1 MAHNIDMTNGRANIA
16 FLGSRDDVWHKLGQ
30 EMKEG
35 MSVEDWA
42 KAAGLDWHAVKAAA
56 YVHLPEGIAGGTAFD
71 VKTGI
76 TESGYMRLAMV
87 DGVRHIVRSDNG
99 HVLGTATD
107 RYQPHQPAELL
118 DWFKQYISVDER
130 FQIDV
135 AGSLKQGE
143 IIWATATFNGGMDVA
158 GDKHVA
164 RLLMTTTFD
173 ATGATI
179 NKGTVTR
186 VVCNN
191 TLDAALGSDK
201 RAVVKTRHN
210 TRFDAVRVGKE
221 LACIAQGFDQYKA
234 MGDAMAKQHVS
245 REQVSK
251 FFKTVLEIPFDAEKK
266 DISTRK
272 LNQFQELGQAYAAT
286 VREGTE
292 PETMWAALNAVTRYV
307 DHDRSTRG
315 GGSTGSPGEGRF
327 LSAQFGSGAAMKEKA
342 VATLF
347 EMSDGEL
354 LKAVWAKTADDADLS
369 AILKQPL
376 RSSVGA

>member
-30 EMKEG
+30 EMKPG
-35 MSVEDWA
+35 MSVEEWA
-42 KAAGLDWHAVKAAA
+42 KAAGLDWHAVKAPAL
-56 YVHLPEGIAGGTAFD
+56 VDLTGFD
-71 VKTGI
+71 IPGLFGPQK
-76 TESGYMRLAMV
+76 V

-118 DWFKQYISVDER
+118 DWFKQYISVDDR

-179 NKGTVTR
+179 NQGTMER
-186 VVCNN
+186 AVCRN
-191 TLDAALGSDK
+191 TLKLAMLDK

-210 TRFDAVRVGKE
+210 TRFDAARVGRE
-221 LACIAQGFDQYKA
+221 LAGIAQGFDTYKA
-234 MGDAMAKQHVS
+234 MGDAMGKTHIS
-245 REQVSK
+245 REQVSR
-251 FFKTVLEIPFDAEKK
+251 FFKIVLEIPFDAEKK

-292 PETMWAALNAVTRYV
+292 PETMWTALNAVTRYV

-315 GGSTGSPGEGRF
+315 GNGEGRF

-354 LKAVWAKTADDADLS
+354 LKAVSAKTVDDADLS